1 MTVFNELIE
10 YFSNCKNILRQ
21 IEKYGSNL
29 EFETWIYS
37 GTIKINDQ
45 FMLKTP
51 DLYFE
56 VIKYNV
62 LLVGETR
69 YRFVLHR
76 ESDVMRF
83 PKRRKLFDRIFA
95 QTIFKA
101 CNKKYKE
108 IGKQK

>member
-1 MTVFNELIE
+1 MTIFNEFIE
-10 YFSNCKNILRQ
+10 YFSNYRNILKQ
-21 IEKYGSNL
+21 IAQYGDNL

-51 DLYFE
+51 DIYFD

-69 YRFVLHR
+69 YRFTLHR
-76 ESDVMRF
+76 ESEIMRY
-83 PKRRKLFDRIFA
+83 PKNRKLFDRIFA
-95 QTIFKA
+95 PGIFTA
-101 CNKKYKE
+101 CNKKFKAT
-108 IGKQK
+108 GKQK

>member
-1 MTVFNELIE
+1 MNIVHELIE
-10 YFSNCKNILRQ
+10 YISSCKNILCQIRQ
-21 IEKYGSNL
+21 HGDNL

-56 VIKYNV
+56 VLKYNV

-69 YRFVLHR
+69 YRFSLHR
-76 ESDVMRF
+76 ESDIMRY
-83 PKRRKLFDRIFA
+83 PKHPKLFDRIFA
-95 QTIFKA
+95 PTIFRA

-108 IGKQK
+108 REKQK